1 MKQIVRVFLVVAMLA
16 TAVLAGQKLDA
27 NSDMTCVEHGLP
39 FGSMYPSSI
48 WLEFNPAPG
57 VTGVPQF
64 SGTWEPDPDP
74 DKAAKGEGKYVNTA
88 EGSEIEVTYG
98 QGSSTEG
105 TYRYLDKN
113 GKTHTGSFS
122 HT

>member
-57 VTGVPQF
+57 VTGRRARTR
-64 SGTWEPDPDP
+64 G
-74 DKAAKGEGKYVNTA
+74 G
-88 EGSEIEVTYG
+88 
-98 QGSSTEG
+98 
-105 TYRYLDKN
+105 R
-113 GKTHTGSFS
+113 
-122 HT
+122 